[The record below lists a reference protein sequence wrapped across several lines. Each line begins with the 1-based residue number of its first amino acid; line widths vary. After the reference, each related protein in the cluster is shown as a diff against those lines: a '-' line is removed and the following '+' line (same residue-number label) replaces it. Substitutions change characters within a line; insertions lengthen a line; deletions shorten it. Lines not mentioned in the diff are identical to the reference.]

1 MAIAPFHATVLTLGP
16 EPELRKAAEELCA
29 ALAAAGVEVLFD
41 DRDERAGVKFKDAD
55 LIGHPAAAR
64 RREEGAGRRQRGVEA
79 PRRRGGGA
87 GAAGRRGPTG
97 GGAGAGGGRRGG
109 AEGSLTNAHPGRERE
124 PRARS
129 SCRAGEADALGLAGG
144 GQGELVSARGAFALL
159 VPARGDE
166 PQAPGSPGSL
176 AALTVPEVI
185 QFIFTSLKTGVL
197 LLAFGRG
204 SGPGGARAG
213 AAPPQEHLLPGRP
226 DRLRLLVATG
236 PTAWARCCA
245 ARAWS
250 RRRSSSAAATWSA
263 PAVRSGRCMVDEG
276 VLSAGQ
282 LYEGISLQVKEIL
295 LNAFAETEGTF
306 AFLEGVS
313 DERNAV
319 KLAQR
324 TRDLL
329 LEGMR
334 RVEEAEALARELG
347 GREVVFVRGAETARP
362 LTPEED
368 ALLQAVDGRRP
379 LGALALDAGLGQ
391 LLALEAAATLF
402 RDGVL
407 RPAPPAAPE
416 PEPEPEAEA
425 EAAVEGTPTQR
436 ITGPFETYRRIF
448 ARVHEALAA
457 REGGTA
463 RLASYFDRLPP
474 RNRAVF
480 DGVRFGPDGELE
492 VSRVLENVTRAGE
505 YKGAAARARAL
516 EALEDLLAFAL
527 FEVKNCLDRAGA
539 DAVLREVGRMQMG
552 RA

>member
-1 MAIAPFHATVLTLGP
+1 MRVRVGT
-16 EPELRKAAEELCA
+16 
-29 ALAAAGVEVLFD
+29 
-41 DRDERAGVKFKDAD
+41 
-55 LIGHPAAAR
+55 
-64 RREEGAGRRQRGVEA
+64 
-79 PRRRGGGA
+79 
-87 GAAGRRGPTG
+87 
-97 GGAGAGGGRRGG
+97 G
-109 AEGSLTNAHPGRERE
+109 AEGEVVLP
-124 PRARS
+124 
-129 SCRAGEADALGLAGG
+129 AGEADALGLAGG

-166 PQAPGSPGSL
+166 PRAWFAGSL

-185 QFIFTSLKTGVL
+185 QFVFTSLKTGVL
-197 LLAFGRG
+197 LIASGEGRG
-204 SGPGGARAG
+204 REAPEPDQLRRKSIYFRDGQIAFASSSDRADRLGPVLRRAG
-213 AAPPQEHLLPGRP
+213 LVSAAELERCGHLVRAGRP
-226 DRLRLLVATG
+226 LGQV
-236 PTAWARCCA
+236 
-245 ARAWS
+245 
-250 RRRSSSAAATWSA
+250 
-263 PAVRSGRCMVDEG
+263 MVDEG

-347 GREVVFVRGAETARP
+347 GREVVLVRGAETARP
-362 LTPEED
+362 LTSEED

-391 LLALEAAATLF
+391 LLALEAAAALF

-416 PEPEPEAEA
+416 PEPEA
-425 EAAVEGTPTQR
+425 EAATEGAPTHR

-480 DGVRFGPDGELE
+480 DGVRFGPGGELE

-552 RA
+552 GA